1 VVGGEFFKAMHIPV
15 IQGRPFNDS
24 DTADAPPV
32 CIVDESSRRN
42 TFPRA
47 WRSASRSSAAV
58 LAIDPEQP
66 IADVRT
72 MEQWVARSL
81 QTRRTNMTLLTIF
94 GAVALG
100 RYLQTLLF
108 GVTPHDLG
116 VFGGVTVLLFGVAM
130 VASYVPARRATRVDP
145 MVALRDC

>member
-1 VVGGEFFKAMHIPV
+1 
-15 IQGRPFNDS
+15 
-24 DTADAPPV
+24 
-32 CIVDESSRRN
+32 
-42 TFPRA
+42 
-47 WRSASRSSAAV
+47 
-58 LAIDPEQP
+58 
-66 IADVRT
+66 